1 MATRKAVVMLAASPG
16 ERIRALRELFGFTQK
31 QLAEM
36 TGLGQSRLSDAENQ
50 FRDVTD
56 AELEVI
62 ATATGTPL
70 SFFYVESN
78 AIPLDSLRFRKL
90 AGASITMTRRI
101 HRWYRESY
109 RVSDGLITESK
120 YPVADLPFVTQESV
134 SDDEINELAD
144 QTRESL
150 RLAPD
155 APIPHLTRAL
165 ERAGVAVAPIVPPHI
180 DGDEAPAGGG
190 HFGASY
196 WGGLG
201 ASALVGFFP
210 GTHGDR
216 QRFTIA
222 HEVGHL
228 VLHSFRPRAADPE
241 GEANK
246 FAAALL
252 VPRSRAVE
260 ILSDATTLTDF
271 GRIKATW
278 GVSMQ
283 ALIMRASALEL
294 ITDSRKRSL
303 FVQLSAKGWRREEP
317 VEVGNESPLL
327 LWTLLSRRF
336 GSRPYRAAADAL
348 AIPPAVLRSVVPTPY
363 ENRGGKPT
371 TGSVYAL
378 GSSSS

>member
-1 MATRKAVVMLAASPG
+1 MLAASPG

-36 TGLGQSRLSDAENQ
+36 TGLKQSWLSDVENQ

-56 AELEVI
+56 AELELI
-62 ATATGTPL
+62 ATASGTPL
-70 SFFYVESN
+70 SFFRVESS

-90 AGASITMTRRI
+90 SGASKTMTRRI

-109 RVSDGLITESK
+109 RVSDGLITEAN
-120 YPVADLPFVTQESV
+120 YPVAELPFITQESV
-134 SDDEINELAD
+134 TDEEINDLAD
-144 QTRESL
+144 QTREVL

-165 ERAGVAVAPIVPPHI
+165 ERAGIAVAPIVPPQI
-180 DGDEAPAGGG
+180 DDDEAPAGGG

-201 ASALVGFFP
+201 ASGLVGFFP
-210 GTHGDR
+210 GIHGDR

-228 VLHSFRPRAADPE
+228 VLHSFRPRSSDPE
-241 GEANK
+241 GEANT
-246 FAAALL
+246 FAGALL
-252 VPRSRAVE
+252 VPRVRAVE
-260 ILSDATTLTDF
+260 ILSEATTLTDF
-271 GRIKATW
+271 ARIKATW
-278 GVSMQ
+278 GVSIQ
-283 ALIMRASALEL
+283 ALIMRAAALDL
-294 ITDSRKRSL
+294 ITETRTRSL

-317 VEVGNESPLL
+317 VEVGRESPLL

-336 GSRPYRAAADAL
+336 GERPYRAAADPL
-348 AIPPAVLRSVVPTPY
+348 AIPPAVLRSVVPTPN
-363 ENRGGKPT
+363 ENKGK
-371 TGSVYAL
+371 SAAL
-378 GSSSS
+378 GSVRAIGSGFVR